1 MRRVGIGQIVKET
14 GLSRATVDR
23 ALNGRGG
30 VHARTRAVIDE
41 AIRRLQ
47 NGGKT
52 SAMPAAV
59 TVDLALRVGRGFL
72 EQMKLWAPTVA
83 GVDLVIHDLYQASDE
98 RMLETVTELC
108 RDTTRPLILTAK
120 NAEPLRAVL
129 VEARRR
135 GKRIVTFI
143 SDLNADCRD
152 GYVGIDNRMAGQTAA
167 FIIGNLFRHR
177 PAKAGVVL
185 GDYAYSCHEDREI
198 GFRSNL
204 RAHHPTITLTEA
216 VKGEDSAEQTYLA
229 MRQLLTAH
237 PDLDAIY
244 NVAGGNA
251 GLAQA
256 VAESPRARAIHVI
269 THETNHITVPLLRR
283 GGVHYAI
290 AQHPGD
296 LLARAAHFATQ
307 GGPKELNFVNSAV
320 YTPFN
325 IPDFAVSVP
334 H

>member
-41 AIRRLQ
+41 ALRRLQ
-47 NGGKT
+47 LDGM
-52 SAMPAAV
+52 SRSPVRLVHA
-59 TVDLALRVGRGFL
+59 DLALRVGRGFL
-72 EQMKLWAPTVA
+72 EQMKLWAPSVPGVA
-83 GVDLVIHDLYQASDE
+83 FDIHDLYQASDE
-98 RMLETVTELC
+98 QMLEAVTQLC
-108 RDTTRPLILTAK
+108 RDTTRPLVLTAK
-120 NAEPLRAVL
+120 NCEPLRAAL

-135 GKRIVTFI
+135 GKRVVTFI

-204 RAHHPTITLTEA
+204 RAYHPTITLTEA
-216 VKGEDSAEQTYLA
+216 VKGEDSSEQTYLA
-229 MRQLLTAH
+229 VRHLLGTH

-283 GGVHYAI
+283 GGLHYAI

-296 LLARAAHFATQ
+296 LLARTAAFAAQ
-307 GGPKELNFVNSAV
+307 GGPKELNVVDFAV

-325 IPDFAVSVP
+325 IPYFAVSAP
-334 H
+334 G